1 MKKLEDTHDNVDLKW
16 FDLFVQADGFD
27 WIFMDFSHHIIII
40 S

>member
-27 WIFMDFSHHIIII
+27 RIFFWIFHII